1 MKLYLFNIE
10 FFLKYK
16 CLCMYY
22 IVCKLEVLSASCN
35 ADLLAVLLAINSL
48 PIFKIRSNLA
58 LPILVIYCFLFLWL
72 WAVQEICIQYNS
84 ENIFLKAI
92 LQVYRQLQT
101 PVLHSFS
108 LPNSSDCQNG
118 KVAGVQW

>member
-10 FFLKYK
+10 FFLKYE

-22 IVCKLEVLSASCN
+22 IVCKLEVLSAGCN
-35 ADLLAVLLAINSL
+35 ADLLAVLLTINSI

-72 WAVQEICIQYNS
+72 
-84 ENIFLKAI
+84 
-92 LQVYRQLQT
+92 
-101 PVLHSFS
+101 
-108 LPNSSDCQNG
+108 
-118 KVAGVQW
+118 